1 MFFAP
6 ARISERRDT
15 LGGCL
20 LEHVTDGQDRKQLFG
35 MSDINNSD
43 ASLAGKVLDLVQ

>member
-1 MFFAP
+1 MGFIP

-20 LEHVTDGQDRKQLFG
+20 LEHVTHDQDRKQLFD

-43 ASLAGKVLDLVQ
+43 ASLAGKVLDLI